1 MYQNAP
7 HCRFCTGACYD
18 EVKIAGPPPSA
29 ALADV
34 CADCEGKRDKA
45 CEKTLPCG
53 HVCMGERGESPAD
66 GDIDDAER
74 LPFLTKQLSLADVEA
89 RGGDAAAQVRAD
101 RLRLRV
107 GTIKK
112 QGGGAAA
119 QATAR
124 TLKLSMVEADGAT
137 LGEGNDP
144 VNCLFDD
151 DDVYSTSKGS
161 NTNLVLGTS
170 LCLFYYQ

>member
-1 MYQNAP
+1 MLSS
-7 HCRFCTGACYD
+7 F
-18 EVKIAGPPPSA
+18 EVKCGTRAAGRKPVRGVVFIATTA
-29 ALADV
+29 EALAD
-34 CADCEGKRDKA
+34 
-45 CEKTLPCG
+45 
-53 HVCMGERGESPAD
+53 
-66 GDIDDAER
+66 ER

-89 RGGDAAAQVRAD
+89 KGGDAAAQVRAD

-107 GTIKK
+107 GTIKE

-124 TLKLSMVEADGAT
+124 PLKLSMVEADGAT